1 MFNLINLWQIIKA
14 LQFHNKN
21 LLSFRE
27 LSPSKTFLV
36 LVQCVQWITNFQME
50 MYCDVVPVY
59 HSESLRQ
66 FPQISAIT
74 HNNFFYL
81 GHECLTLGLVS

>member
-1 MFNLINLWQIIKA
+1 
-14 LQFHNKN
+14 
-21 LLSFRE
+21 
-27 LSPSKTFLV
+27 
-36 LVQCVQWITNFQME
+36 ME

-66 FPQISAIT
+66 FPQLSAIA

-81 GHECLTLGLVS
+81 AHVCLTLGLVSTAVFCPLCLVLTEFLPNFFK

>member
-1 MFNLINLWQIIKA
+1 
-14 LQFHNKN
+14 
-21 LLSFRE
+21 
-27 LSPSKTFLV
+27 
-36 LVQCVQWITNFQME
+36 ME

-74 HNNFFYL
+74 YNNFFYL
-81 GHECLTLGLVS
+81 AHECLTLGLVSVFLSCVSVEEVSLADLNI

>member
-1 MFNLINLWQIIKA
+1 
-14 LQFHNKN
+14 
-21 LLSFRE
+21 
-27 LSPSKTFLV
+27 
-36 LVQCVQWITNFQME
+36 ME